1 MTLTQPWATVLTGVF
16 AVTAAAI
23 AYRGVLANLREARKA
38 EHRKA
43 ASEVLLSAAATLH
56 EAKQLSA
63 GPFLPVT
70 SVDSEPLRIE
80 RYRRLSAEA
89 GKLRLFGFEMAAL
102 HLDKVATDA
111 RFGSTSNSWDDDNVR
126 DTEEAMKDALKSL
139 YK

>member
-1 MTLTQPWATVLTGVF
+1 M
-16 AVTAAAI
+16 
-23 AYRGVLANLREARKA
+23 
-38 EHRKA
+38 
-43 ASEVLLSAAATLH
+43 H